1 MQISKQSFHLL
12 CILLRNE
19 DAIEMLLGI
28 LLKTIRA
35 KLAER
40 GLKKQQQQF
49 SIILTKLLVWN
60 HPFRRALPVKTQWL
74 LGACYTLF
82 ASDN

>member
-1 MQISKQSFHLL
+1 
-12 CILLRNE
+12 
-19 DAIEMLLGI
+19 MLLGI
-28 LLKTIRA
+28 LLKAIRA
-35 KLAER
+35 KLAEG
-40 GLKKQQQQF
+40 GLKKQQQF